1 MSKRIVLMS
10 VLLMMAV
17 SFACISANAENVTID
32 TSGAAPFLY
41 DGHSYL
47 PLQSVGSFLGAPL
60 RWDAEKGHA
69 VITYNGQD
77 LALTSGNAKALLAG
91 KPVVLTSQP
100 VIVDG
105 RMYVPAGVLKKY
117 YNVPVEWDKNKSEV
131 KIKGDDGW
139 GTAKVKNRPPWH
151 GGPPPW
157 APAWGQRRK
166 HGEINPLAP
175 GNQKQHE
182 NQKDKIK
189 VTGNQKQH
197 ENQKDKVK
205 VK

>member
-1 MSKRIVLMS
+1 MRKRIVLMS
-10 VLLMMAV
+10 VLLMMV
-17 SFACISANAENVTID
+17 VGFACMPAGAENVTIN

-41 DGHSYL
+41 GGSSYL

-60 RWDAEKGHA
+60 QWDAEKGQA

-117 YNVPVEWDKNKSEV
+117 YNVPVEWDKDKSEV
-131 KIKGDDGW
+131 KIKGPNGW
-139 GTAKVKNRPPWH
+139 GTAKVKSRPPWH

-157 APAWGQRRK
+157 APAWGERHK
-166 HGEINPLAP
+166 HGVHNPLAP
-175 GNQKQHE
+175 GNKDQHK
-182 NQKDKIK
+182 NQQGKAK
-189 VTGNQKQH
+189 GH
-197 ENQKDKVK
+197 VK
-205 VK
+205 GD